1 MDGCSVVDPCVV
13 SIGVE
18 GKPVVENPV
27 VVNIVL
33 NSSIVVVRIVVTG
46 DVLAVDNLVDISPRV
61 VVTSIAVVVSNGPI
75 MIVL

>member
-1 MDGCSVVDPCVV
+1 MDPCVV

-33 NSSIVVVRIVVTG
+33 NSAIVVVRIVVTG

-61 VVTSIAVVVSNGPI
+61 VVTSIAVVVSPGAI
-75 MIVL
+75 IIGLWI